1 MKISMTIRHLI
12 QYVLACIVSEA
23 IILALS
29 GKEWWHWGL
38 VLPPLMFLV
47 MGGIFVMLMRR
58 TGTRKMVGLLIAKAL
73 KLLVVALVLVLF
85 IVNADAQK
93 MQNVAFVMVTF
104 LSYLINLGV
113 STYVY
118 VAWQKNKT
126 QE

>member
-1 MKISMTIRHLI
+1 MKIGMTIRHLI

-23 IILALS
+23 IIGALW

-47 MGGIFVMLMRR
+47 MGGFFVMLMRR
-58 TGTRKMVGLLIAKAL
+58 TGTRKMSGLLMAKAL
-73 KLLVVALVLVLF
+73 KLLVVVLVLVLF
-85 IVNADAQK
+85 VVNADAQK
-93 MQNVAFVMVTF
+93 MQNVAFVLVTF

-118 VAWQKNKT
+118 VAWQKKND
-126 QE
+126 E